1 MSTTPISPLR
11 RRMIEDMTVR
21 GFGEKTQSDYIRHVK
36 NFTIFLGRSPDMAEA
51 EDLRTFQL
59 HQRESRVQPPT
70 MNSTVAA
77 LRFFFT
83 TTCDRPE
90 MARHLRLVKQPQKLP
105 VVLTADEVLLLL
117 EAAPGAKYK
126 AALGVAYGAGLRV
139 SEVANLKVSDI
150 DSERMVLRVEQ
161 GKGKKD
167 RNGMLSPRLLQLLR
181 EWWCVGQP
189 AAWLFPGRDPLL
201 PITTRQLYRVVRDT
215 AAAAGIQKRVSPHT
229 LRHSFATHLL
239 EQGVD
244 IRLIQ
249 AALETTTYCPP
260 TAHRSADLLS
270 IPSALR
276 RDGADFEALR
286 LSGRRT
292 GCHSAAG
299 RLRRLLTRMDDRASG
314 GAFQALS

>member
-1 MSTTPISPLR
+1 MSATPISPLR

-59 HQRESRVQPPT
+59 HQRENRVQPPT
-70 MNSTVAA
+70 MNSTVSA

-90 MARHLRLVKQPQKLP
+90 IARHLRLVKQPQKLP

-117 EAAPGAKYK
+117 ETAPGAKYK

-150 DSERMVLRVEQ
+150 DSKRMVLRVEQ

-167 RNGMLSPRLLQLLR
+167 RNGMLSPRLLELLR

-201 PITTRQLYRVVRDT
+201 PVTTRQLYRVVRDT

-249 AALETTTYCPP
+249 VALGHSKLDTTARY
-260 TAHRSADLLS
+260 AHVASKV
-270 IPSALR
+270 LR
-276 RDGADFEALR
+276 DMVSPLDR
-286 LSGRRT
+286 LSP
-292 GCHSAAG
+292 
-299 RLRRLLTRMDDRASG
+299 LTPGKGTPA
-314 GAFQALS
+314 

>member
-1 MSTTPISPLR
+1 MSEKPISPLR
-11 RRMIEDMTVR
+11 RRMIEDMTIR
-21 GFGEKTQSDYIRHVK
+21 GFGEKTQNDYIRHVK
-36 NFTIFLGRSPDMAEA
+36 SFTIFLGRAPDRAEPA
-51 EDLRTFQL
+51 DLRAYQL

-105 VVLTADEVLLLL
+105 MVLTPEEVLPLL
-117 EAAPGAKYK
+117 EAAPGPKYK
-126 AALGVAYGAGLRV
+126 AALAVAYGAGLRV

-150 DSERMVLRVEQ
+150 DSERMVLRIEQ

-167 RNGMLSPRLLQLLR
+167 RNGMLSPRLLELLR
-181 EWWCVGQP
+181 EWWLVGQP
-189 AAWLFPGRDPLL
+189 TTWLFPGRDALQ
-201 PITTRQLYRVVRDT
+201 PITTRQLHRVVRDT
-215 AAAAGIQKRVSPHT
+215 AAAVGIQKRVSPHT

-249 AALETTTYCPP
+249 VALGHSKLDTTARYAHVASKVLRDMVSPLDRLTPLAPRKGTP
-260 TAHRSADLLS
+260 T
-270 IPSALR
+270 
-276 RDGADFEALR
+276 
-286 LSGRRT
+286 
-292 GCHSAAG
+292 
-299 RLRRLLTRMDDRASG
+299 
-314 GAFQALS
+314 